1 MTKMHYGWM
10 VAALSMVCIAAQ
22 AQSANAPAASSAAR
36 ASAEQKHRAEDIAQ
50 HRVMAQAHTDAAKCL
65 ESGKPEKQ
73 CQEALRAACQGIALG
88 RFCGMKHAH

>member
-1 MTKMHYGWM
+1 MIKVQYGLVIAM
-10 VAALSMVCIAAQ
+10 LSMFCIVAQ
-22 AQSANAPAASSAAR
+22 GQSANAPAASTPPKAG
-36 ASAEQKHRAEDIAQ
+36 AEQKHRAEDIAQ

>member
-1 MTKMHYGWM
+1 MIKAQYGWV
-10 VAALSMVCIAAQ
+10 VAVLSMFCIAAHG
-22 AQSANAPAASSAAR
+22 QSANASAASTPPK
-36 ASAEQKHRAEDIAQ
+36 ASAEQKHRADDIAQ
-50 HRVMAQAHTDAAKCL
+50 HRVMAQAHSDAAKCL